1 MWHWARLL
9 SAIAGLLASAAPVFA
24 FHPLLN
30 CYYQHHHSGGQTV
43 QSTRVTTQFAA
54 APQTFTLQLAPA
66 PTTTQAT
73 TQTYTLQLATAPVTT
88 QTYTLQLATAPATT
102 QATTQSIPID
112 LGSLLGGLSNAATN
126 AQLATLSA
134 DVKAIRTST
143 ASIDANLAAFVKGT
157 KPPTTPTTGTI
168 NAPITSLES
177 APLPART
184 VAGALTDI
192 ATTNQAIV
200 NALNAQNELLKA
212 LVAKLPPPQKME

>member
-66 PTTTQAT
+66 PTTTQA
-73 TQTYTLQLATAPVTT
+73 TT